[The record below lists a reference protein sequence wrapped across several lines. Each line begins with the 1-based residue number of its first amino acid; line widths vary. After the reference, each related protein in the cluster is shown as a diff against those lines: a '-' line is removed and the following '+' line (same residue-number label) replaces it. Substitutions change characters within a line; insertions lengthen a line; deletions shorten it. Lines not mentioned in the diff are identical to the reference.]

1 MAVPHGVNHEGG
13 DFHALWDHLAP
24 RLIDERTLRRLL
36 DGYPEERAATGR
48 AFCGDVLETL
58 CAIVLD
64 LEVTER
70 GVGAK
75 NVKISK
81 ALAELRAHV
90 CGAAETLRKLS
101 QADTLAVEKR
111 KSTRAFV
118 TRLVTQHGAAFD
130 THLAWNGG
138 DPERTES
145 GRALVWVVDE
155 LLHYLRSR
163 LAGSASLDVDTS
175 DGVEARLSTPSGA
188 LAVADGEPEWLLR
201 CRLRLALAAG
211 SIQLQQLAEG
221 TCVEILLP

>member
-1 MAVPHGVNHEGG
+1 MPHGVDHEGG

-24 RLIDERTLRRLL
+24 RVIDERTLRRLL
-36 DGYPEERAATGR
+36 DGYPEERSATGR

-58 CAIVLD
+58 CAIVLE

-75 NVKISK
+75 SVKISR

-90 CGAAETLRKLS
+90 CSAAETLRMLS
-101 QADTLAVEKR
+101 ETDTLAAENR
-111 KSTRAFV
+111 ESIRAFV
-118 TRLVTQHGAAFD
+118 TRVVARHGAAFD
-130 THLAWNGG
+130 THLAWIGG

-155 LLHYLRSR
+155 LLHHLRSR

-188 LAVADGEPEWLLR
+188 LAVHSGEPEWLLR

-211 SIQLQQLAEG
+211 SIQVQQLAEG